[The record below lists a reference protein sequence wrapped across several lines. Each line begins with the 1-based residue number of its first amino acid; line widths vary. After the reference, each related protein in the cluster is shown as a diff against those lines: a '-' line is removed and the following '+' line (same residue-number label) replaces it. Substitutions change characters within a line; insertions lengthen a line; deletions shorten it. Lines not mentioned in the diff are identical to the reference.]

1 MFITFEGIDFCGKST
16 QVKLLSDFLQ
26 GKNKTVKIIREPGG
40 TEISEKIREILLDKD
55 NHVMNYKTELLL
67 FAASR
72 AQLINEKIISY
83 LKNGYYVIAD
93 RLHDSSIAY
102 QGYGRGIEIDF
113 VKHLQDFVLSGV
125 SPDITFFL
133 DITLEES
140 EKRKRKIGKEN
151 LDRIELSKKLFYEK
165 VRNGYIELTK
175 EYERIKRIDGALD
188 SIKVH
193 EKILEEITSLELK
206 LGGVKE

>member
-188 SIKVH
+188 SNLVH
-193 EKILEEITSLELK
+193 KKIVEEITSLELK